1 MRIGSE
7 KEPRSVDFSPLWAMK
22 LAGHVL
28 LLRLFAI
35 AAQEYIALLPV
46 CLKFP
51 GYFTFAEVLLCD
63 LLEVMHFFLHL
74 FHTTNNMGSKNHLA

>member
-1 MRIGSE
+1 MPEFSYFLDYQEIFA
-7 KEPRSVDFSPLWAMK
+7 KETCYNS
-22 LAGHVL
+22 
-28 LLRLFAI
+28 I
-35 AAQEYIALLPV
+35 AAHGYIALLPV
-46 CLKFP
+46 CLKSP